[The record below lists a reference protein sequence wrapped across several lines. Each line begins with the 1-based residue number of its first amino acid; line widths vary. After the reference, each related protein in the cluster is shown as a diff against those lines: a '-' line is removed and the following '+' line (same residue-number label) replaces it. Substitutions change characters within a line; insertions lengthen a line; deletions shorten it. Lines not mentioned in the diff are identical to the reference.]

1 MSVSA
6 KTHHRLAGN
15 VIDLAGYGRA
25 RRQTFKPSHAS
36 SAKPKFAEAD
46 ADYAERM
53 KVNGLVFLFIAALV
67 CAGVWLANGIAQM
80 SHHVS

>member
-6 KTHHRLAGN
+6 KTHHQLAGN

-25 RRQTFKPSHAS
+25 RRQTFTSSHAS
-36 SAKPKFAEAD
+36 SPKPKFAD

-53 KVNGLVFLFIAALV
+53 KVNGLVFLFVAALI
-67 CAGVWLANGIAQM
+67 CAGVWLADGIAQM